1 MGLSDS
7 LRCYGIREGKTG
19 VGIAVMEGRIFAV
32 YTRNRIKAAP
42 VVFNQQNLGERVRG
56 IIVNSG
62 NANAYTGEE
71 GLRRARRMAEFLAER
86 LGCDLSE
93 VAIASTGVI
102 GRQLDVDDVERLGEE
117 VLKRLGSE
125 EEHVMA
131 FARAIMTTDRFP
143 KIARR
148 KFDGVEILGIAKGAG
163 MISPNMATMLAFIFT
178 NARCEGMDEIFRKA
192 VDLSFNRVIVDG
204 DTSTNDTVFLVT
216 SEEVHA
222 DADRFSQELTSL
234 MIELAEM
241 MARDGEGATKVF
253 WVRVEGAVSDRD
265 AEKVARAV
273 AGSNL
278 VKTAVFGGDPNFGRI
293 IAAIGYS
300 GADVDER
307 ITLKLRS
314 NEDEVTLVEEGRVV
328 EGSLKK
334 AERIMRKGR
343 IEILINLHRRDGKG
357 YAIGC
362 DLTHD
367 YVELN
372 SKYTT

>member
-19 VGIAVMEGRIFAV
+19 VGIAVMAGRIFAV
-32 YTRNRIKAAP
+32 YTQNRIRAAP
-42 VVFNQQNLGERVRG
+42 VIFNLQNLGKRVKG

-71 GLRRARRMAEFLAER
+71 GLRKARRMAEFLAER
-86 LGCDLSE
+86 LNCDLSE
-93 VAIASTGVI
+93 IAIASTGVI
-102 GRQLDVDDVERLGEE
+102 GRQLDVDKIIRIGEKVLERLG
-117 VLKRLGSE
+117 GG
-125 EEHVMA
+125 EEHINA

-143 KIARR
+143 KIAKRR
-148 KFDGVEILGIAKGAG
+148 FGGVEILGIAKGAG
-163 MISPNMATMLAFIFT
+163 MIAPNMATMLAFIFT
-178 NARCEGMDEIFRKA
+178 NARCDGMEEIFREA
-192 VDLSFNRVIVDG
+192 VEGSFNRVIVDG
-204 DTSTNDTVFLVT
+204 DTSTNDTVFMVA
-216 SEEVHA
+216 SEEVEANPEEFREHL
-222 DADRFSQELTSL
+222 SSL
-234 MIELAEM
+234 MLELAEM

-253 WVRVEGAVSDRD
+253 WVRVSGARSDDD
-265 AEKVARAV
+265 ALRVARAV

-307 ITLKLRS
+307 ITLKLRGES
-314 NEDEVTLVEEGRVV
+314 GVAVLVEEGNVV
-328 EGSLKK
+328 EGSLEL
-334 AERIMRKGR
+334 AERIMKESR
-343 IEILINLHRRDGKG
+343 IEVLIDLHRGSGEG

>member
-1 MGLSDS
+1 MGLSET
-7 LRCYGIREGKTG
+7 LRCYGIKEGRTG

-32 YTRNRIKAAP
+32 YTQNKIRAAP
-42 VVFNQQNLGERVRG
+42 VVFNLQNLGERVKG

-62 NANAYTGEE
+62 NANAYTGKE
-71 GLRRARRMAEFLAER
+71 GIKRAKRMAEFLADR
-86 LGCDLSE
+86 LGCDVSE
-93 VAIASTGVI
+93 IAIASTGVI
-102 GRQLDVDDVERLGEE
+102 GRQLDVDEIERLGEE

-148 KFDGVEILGIAKGAG
+148 NFGDVEILGIAKGAG
-163 MISPNMATMLAFIFT
+163 MIAPNMATMLAFIFT
-178 NARCEGMDEIFRKA
+178 NAKCEGMEKIFREA
-192 VDLSFNRVIVDG
+192 VNLSFNRVIVDG

-216 SEEVHA
+216 SEEVHV

-241 MARDGEGATKVF
+241 MAKDGEGATKVF
-253 WVRVEGAVSDRD
+253 WVRVEGAANDED

-273 AGSNL
+273 AGSSL
-278 VKTAVFGGDPNFGRI
+278 VKTAVFGGDPNFGRV

-307 ITLKLRS
+307 ITLKLRGH
-314 NEDEVTLVEEGRVV
+314 EDEVTLVDEGKVM
-328 EGSLKK
+328 EGNLKK
-334 AERIMRKGR
+334 AEKIMREDR
-343 IEILINLHRRDGKG
+343 IEILINLHRGEGKS

-372 SKYTT
+372 SRYTT

>member
-19 VGIAVMEGRIFAV
+19 VGIAVMEGRIFAA

-102 GRQLDVDDVERLGEE
+102 GRQLDVDNVERLGEE

-163 MISPNMATMLAFIFT
+163 MISPSMATMLAFIFT

-192 VDLSFNRVIVDG
+192 VDMSFNRVIVDG
-204 DTSTNDTVFLVT
+204 DMSTNDTVFLVT
-216 SEEVHA
+216 SGEVHA
-222 DADRFSQELTSL
+222 DADRFSRELTSL

-265 AEKVARAV
+265 AERVARAV

-334 AERIMRKGR
+334 AERIMREDR
-343 IEILINLHRRDGKG
+343 IEILINLHRGDGKG